1 MRAVSRFSV
10 GGIVIRS
17 VVIMLSIFIRALVR
31 FWRLLNSLAI
41 WSKCTIMGNTYL
53 PTHID
58 HGAAV
63 SPYDDEK

>member
-17 VVIMLSIFIRALVR
+17 VVIMLSIFIMALVR
-31 FWRLLNSLAI
+31 FCRLLNSLTV

-58 HGAAV
+58 HATAAN
-63 SPYDDEK
+63 PYDDKK